1 MMNQGRTTACALLA
15 TMLLPGWAAAGWYYE
30 ATTVT
35 ESDQARRSD
44 TMTVK
49 AWVDGPSTKVEF
61 VDGDQSGFLAAGNY
75 MVTIDGGE
83 HLYLV
88 NPSEQ
93 TYSPFNLGE
102 MMNTVG
108 AMMEGMG
115 EMIKMEFTDIS
126 TEKLSEGPGE
136 SILGYSTKHYQ
147 YRTAYTMNMAIMGMK
162 QQQQVDMV
170 QDLWVTDAFDP
181 RSGFAVWMRPDKR
194 MDGFIDG
201 LDELMEAEF
210 SKVTGAPLK
219 MVMVQNSTGSGGG
232 LLGRGGKEQTTTTTI
247 TNEVTTLREESI
259 SGETFQ
265 VPAGYTETQLI
276 PEMEQLE
283 AMQQGQQGEQEA
295 EEEEGRK
302 RPRLRD
308 LLGGGGD

>member
-1 MMNQGRTTACALLA
+1 MKSALKYTTLALAALLVPA
-15 TMLLPGWAAAGWYYE
+15 SAMAGWYYE

-35 ESDQARRSD
+35 ESDQARADD

-83 HLYLV
+83 NLYLV
-88 NPSEQ
+88 DPSEQ

-115 EMIKMEFTDIS
+115 EMMKMEFTDIS

-147 YRTAYTMNMAIMGMK
+147 YRTAYTMNMSVMGMK

-170 QDLWVTDAFDP
+170 QDIWITDAFDP

-194 MDGFIDG
+194 MDGFIEG

-219 MVMVQNSTGSGGG
+219 MVIVQNSTGSGGG
-232 LLGRGGKEQTTTTTI
+232 FMGRGGKEQTTTTTI

-259 SGETFQ
+259 PAGTFQ
-265 VPAGYTETQLI
+265 VPAGYTETELI
-276 PEMEQLE
+276 PEMGQLE
-283 AMQQGQQGEQEA
+283 AMQAGEQQ
-295 EEEEGRK
+295 EESDDGKKRK

-308 LLGGGGD
+308 LLKGDG